1 MPLHFDPHLV
11 NDPFSDP
18 GLYVDLVFE
27 RRALLFD
34 LGDVSILSPRSLL
47 RITDIFISHRHMD
60 HFAGF
65 DHLLRI
71 VLGRDQT
78 IRLYGTPGLITAVG
92 HKLQAYTW
100 NLTGSYEGDLVF
112 EVAELHDDGR
122 LASARFLRSAEF
134 AREDLPDRSAEGGL
148 LLAEPGL
155 QVRAAALDHDI
166 PSLAFALEERAQIN
180 IWRNKLDAMGLATG
194 AWLRSFKEAILRNDP
209 DDTPIEALCAPGGEE
224 ERRTFPLGLLRKEI
238 MQVTS
243 GRKIAYVVDTA
254 FTDSNIEKIVALTK
268 NADVLFIESTFLHIE
283 AARAAARRHLT
294 AHQAGTLARLADVKR
309 LVTFHYSPRYKGRG
323 KELDGEAQAAFTGAV
338 LDMDAAA
345 PAVASEA

>member
-34 LGDVSILSPRSLL
+34 LGDISTLPPRKLL
-47 RITDIFISHRHMD
+47 RISDIFISHRHMD

-78 IRLYGTPGLITAVG
+78 IRLFGAEGLIGAVG

-100 NLTGSYEGDLVF
+100 NLTGGYEGDLVF
-112 EVAELHDDGR
+112 EVAELHDDER
-122 LASARFLRSAEF
+122 LVAARFSRRAEF
-134 AREDLPDRSAEGGL
+134 IREDLPDRAAEGGL

-155 QVRAAALDHDI
+155 QVRAATLDHGV

-180 IWRNKLDAMGLATG
+180 IWRNRLEAMGLDTG
-194 AWLRSFKEAILRNDP
+194 PWLRSFKEAILRNDP
-209 DDTPIEALCAPGGEE
+209 DDTQIEALCAPGGET
-224 ERRTFPLGLLRKEI
+224 ERRVFSLGALRKEI

-254 FTDSNIEKIVALTK
+254 FTESNAEKIIALTG
-268 NADVLFIESTFLHIE
+268 NADILFIESTFLHVE
-283 AARAAARRHLT
+283 AARAADRRHLT
-294 AHQAGTLARLADVKR
+294 AHQAGTLARLAEVKR

-323 KELDGEAQAAFTGAV
+323 EELDGEAQAAFIT
-338 LDMDAAA
+338 
-345 PAVASEA
+345 